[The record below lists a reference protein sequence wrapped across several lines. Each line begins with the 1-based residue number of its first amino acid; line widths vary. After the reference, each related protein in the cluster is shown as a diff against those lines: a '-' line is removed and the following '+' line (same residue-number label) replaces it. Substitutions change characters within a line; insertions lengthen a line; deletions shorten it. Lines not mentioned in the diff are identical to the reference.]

1 MGVRVFACFSRPNV
15 RLIAQHGFTEMVNN
29 AIDHSQGS
37 EVSILMTQDEA
48 TVTLQV
54 SDNGIGIFRK
64 IAGALELV
72 DLRQALFELAKG
84 SSPPTPQDIPV
95 KASSLRPEMFDGFV
109 IEANGL
115 TYSHFQPERDFL
127 QEVGETKT
135 IGTRVIMRIGLGSV
149 RTTAEVFQQFM
160 DAPEDY
166 GFTKTVVPM
175 NLARYGDEGLVSR
188 SQARRLI
195 ARFDRFKTVMLDFA
209 VDDRPGIAMSRSR
222 LCERDPDVTLGAS
235 YHGRSHANAGAGRP
249 LPKAEAK
256 SSDARFRS
264 RATLFPIY
272 AERRSPGP
280 RSTKSVGQSQRHGDG
295 PRRRSLDLHRHDLR
309 IRLNQSF
316 RTCSVA
322 AKPICA
328 FCIATI
334 VCSRLTVGLSRLTS
348 RCIARRVVLRLADG
362 AERLAER
369 LLEAG
374 ARRPRRRPS
383 RAGRRRCRGRRGRRP
398 GRSRKASG

>member
-1 MGVRVFACFSRPNV
+1 MTTASVYNLAVPKNSSSSNIGDARSRATEDALAHPKDLTRAYRERYGVSRVAANKYVQKLEAEGWLSRSGPGTRPVYSPGYRRLLVRRYQLAGLEEDIPWEFEFSPAFSLRPNV

-64 IAGALELV
+64 IAAALELV

-84 SSPPTPQDIPV
+84 KFTTDPSRHSGEGVFFT
-95 KASSLRPEMFDGFV
+95 SRMFDGFV

-135 IGTRVIMRIGLGSV
+135 IGTRVIMRIGLESA

-209 VDDRPGIAMSRSR
+209 GVDAIGQAFADELFRVYAN
-222 LCERDPDVTLGAS
+222 EHPDVTLA
-235 YHGRSHANAGAGRP
+235 P
-249 LPKAEAK
+249 LNMTDQVTQMWRRATVAQSRGE
-256 SSDARFRS
+256 SSD
-264 RATLFPIY
+264 
-272 AERRSPGP
+272 
-280 RSTKSVGQSQRHGDG
+280 
-295 PRRRSLDLHRHDLR
+295 
-309 IRLNQSF
+309 
-316 RTCSVA
+316 VA
-322 AKPICA
+322 
-328 FCIATI
+328 
-334 VCSRLTVGLSRLTS
+334 V
-348 RCIARRVVLRLADG
+348 
-362 AERLAER
+362 
-369 LLEAG
+369 
-374 ARRPRRRPS
+374 
-383 RAGRRRCRGRRGRRP
+383 
-398 GRSRKASG
+398 

>member
-1 MGVRVFACFSRPNV
+1 
-15 RLIAQHGFTEMVNN
+15 MVNN

-64 IAGALELV
+64 IAAALELV

-84 SSPPTPQDIPV
+84 KFTTDPSRHSGEGVFFT
-95 KASSLRPEMFDGFV
+95 SRMFDGFV

-135 IGTRVIMRIGLGSV
+135 IGTRVIMRIGLESA

-209 VDDRPGIAMSRSR
+209 GVDAIGQAFADELFRVYAN
-222 LCERDPDVTLGAS
+222 EHPDVTLA
-235 YHGRSHANAGAGRP
+235 P
-249 LPKAEAK
+249 LNMTDQVTQMWRRATVAQSRGE
-256 SSDARFRS
+256 SSD
-264 RATLFPIY
+264 
-272 AERRSPGP
+272 
-280 RSTKSVGQSQRHGDG
+280 
-295 PRRRSLDLHRHDLR
+295 
-309 IRLNQSF
+309 
-316 RTCSVA
+316 VA
-322 AKPICA
+322 
-328 FCIATI
+328 
-334 VCSRLTVGLSRLTS
+334 V
-348 RCIARRVVLRLADG
+348 
-362 AERLAER
+362 
-369 LLEAG
+369 
-374 ARRPRRRPS
+374 
-383 RAGRRRCRGRRGRRP
+383 
-398 GRSRKASG
+398 